1 MTVAAGASPL
11 KTTSANNKFSAPNK
25 KKLVPGQRVG
35 NRVERVAM
43 RDSRF
48 KWMMAK
54 VLGDEG
60 RTGRQSGPVRLWDVC
75 FFIYTPNHSYIY
87 IFIHV
92 FLFFYIAGSVLGSH
106 ATVCAD

>member
-1 MTVAAGASPL
+1 MAVAAGASPL

-48 KWMMAK
+48 KWMAK
-54 VLGDEG
+54 VLGGMWAG
-60 RTGRQSGPVRLWDVC
+60 RAGPGRLWDVC

-87 IFIHV
+87 IFLYTIFFI
-92 FLFFYIAGSVLGSH
+92 FL
-106 ATVCAD
+106 